1 MERED
6 IIAKIRKLLK
16 LQYGAEKI
24 GSTGE
29 AYQAAR
35 MVQKLLLEYN
45 LQMSDI
51 GEAEEGDTTRI
62 TESDGIP
69 YADQYGNTWKLQ
81 LMNVICKFNLCRC
94 LYNGPTRRMTIV
106 GAEANVIICREFYQY
121 LLKVFTRLSMDR
133 LNEAQNEAMRNR
145 RFLTEDKKKEYVR
158 SYLEGVGQGL
168 YENYGLRGRQ
178 KRQSQPAGR
187 LFGRSCQAQDR
198 QVNNKRQLFTTMNKV
213 FLIVSVIMALAVSV
227 SVGILVLA
235 LIGAGLAEEEIAR
248 HHLYED

>member
-1 MERED
+1 MERQD

-168 YENYGLRGRQ
+168 YENYESRQ
-178 KRQSQPAGR
+178 ATVQETG
-187 LFGRSCQAQDR
+187 
-198 QVNNKRQLFTTMNKV
+198 
-213 FLIVSVIMALAVSV
+213 
-227 SVGILVLA
+227 LVLSHNT
-235 LIGAGLAEEEIAR
+235 LIDTFLKEQKCRIRKGHRRIYGANDEAFGVGFEDGRNVSLNQQVGSSAGPAR
-248 HHLYED
+248 HRIDK

>member
-6 IIAKIRKLLK
+6 IIVKIRKLLK
-16 LQYGAEKI
+16 LQYGAEQI

-51 GEAEEGDTTRI
+51 EESEDGDATRI

-94 LYNGPTRRMTIV
+94 LYNGPTRKMTIV

-133 LNEAQNEAMRNR
+133 LNEAQNEAMHNR

-168 YENYGLRGRQ
+168 YENYESRQ
-178 KRQSQPAGR
+178 ATVQETG
-187 LFGRSCQAQDR
+187 
-198 QVNNKRQLFTTMNKV
+198 
-213 FLIVSVIMALAVSV
+213 
-227 SVGILVLA
+227 LVLCHNS
-235 LIGAGLAEEEIAR
+235 LIDTFLKEQKCRVRKGHRRLTGSDGTAFGVGFEDGRNVSLNQQVASSGAPAR
-248 HHLYED
+248 HKIE